1 MEESSNF
8 WPFSEFREASET
20 ANNNNNNDIKT
31 LRES

>member
-20 ANNNNNNDIKT
+20 ANNNNNDIKT
-31 LRES
+31 